1 MSCPQLADSLN
12 LDSWSVADFKVI
24 TKSKQRYAP
33 ILASGKP
40 AIFKLSPEPLL
51 CPWGV
56 GKFQDLD
63 SGRIALDLILEDQD
77 LIDTIEKVDNWIRKQ
92 GESLKIKGTYKPLLA
107 DNEKF
112 GNKKIKVKVQLDV
125 AKFWTPDKTP
135 YVFLPE
141 LKNSTVD
148 CVVQFAKIWTGVDQW
163 GCTLELKHALVH
175 ESSLAACPF

>member
-12 LDSWSVADFKVI
+12 LDSWSVADFKVT

-77 LIDTIEKVDNWIRKQ
+77 LINTLEKVDSWVRKQ

-112 GNKKIKVKVQLDV
+112 GNKKVKVKVQLGV
-125 AKFWTPDKTP
+125 AKFWTTEKKHT
-135 YVFLPE
+135 
-141 LKNSTVD
+141 NSYPSSKI
-148 CVVQFAKIWTGVDQW
+148 VQ
-163 GCTLELKHALVH
+163 
-175 ESSLAACPF
+175 

>member
-12 LDSWSVADFKVI
+12 LDSWSVADFKVT

-92 GESLKIKGTYKPLLA
+92 GESLGPCKQEEKWAHLSKGKWAHLC
-107 DNEKF
+107 K
-112 GNKKIKVKVQLDV
+112 GNSKSG
-125 AKFWTPDKTP
+125 PP
-135 YVFLPE
+135 
-141 LKNSTVD
+141 
-148 CVVQFAKIWTGVDQW
+148 
-163 GCTLELKHALVH
+163 
-175 ESSLAACPF
+175 